1 MNKKICPFC
10 GSKQLYIVSKTSLK
24 CSLCKKKYSLKKLE
38 TDLKC
43 IEYFCNDISARECA
57 KFLDFNYKTVQ
68 DRYMDFRKLLLLYSE
83 KQYISNHSDFTE
95 YDEYYFLP
103 KNKRGQVKYL
113 FESIGILGQVYDEM
127 VYTILL
133 PDQFS
138 HLRKK
143 SLVNNEVNFA
153 YLKEYSK
160 YLNRY
165 KIVHYEKFD
174 SKIIRFWVF
183 LEEKLLHFK
192 GISRKNFSFYLKEY
206 EFKFNHSKEEQKK
219 ILWQSWIAIKNKGYL

>member
-1 MNKKICPFC
+1 MNLLNKNLCPFC
-10 GSKQLYIVSKTSLK
+10 GSKQLYIVSNTSLK
-24 CSLCKKKYSLKKLE
+24 CSTCKKKYSLKKLE
-38 TDLKC
+38 IDYKTV
-43 IEYFCNDISARECA
+43 EFFCNDISAKKCA
-57 KFLDFNYKTVQ
+57 QSLHVNYKTIQ
-68 DRYMDFRKLLLLYSE
+68 NRYMDFRKLIMINIE
-83 KQYISNHSDFTE
+83 KQYKEEHTVFTE

-103 KNKRGQVKYL
+103 KNKRGKVKYL
-113 FESIGILGQVYDEM
+113 FDSIGILGQIYNET

-138 HLRKK
+138 HLRKE
-143 SLVNNEVNFA
+143 SIVNPEINFA

-183 LEEKLLHFK
+183 LEDKLLHFK
-192 GISRKNFSFYLKEY
+192 GISRENFSFYLKEY
-206 EFKFNHSKEEQKK
+206 EFKFNHTKEEQKK
-219 ILWQSWIAIKNKGYL
+219 ILWKAWIDIKR

>member
-1 MNKKICPFC
+1 MNLLNKNICPFC
-10 GSKQLYIVSKTSLK
+10 GCKQLYIVSKMTLK
-24 CSLCKKKYSLKKLE
+24 CSTCKKKYSTKKLE
-38 TDLKC
+38 TDIKA
-43 IEYFCNDISARECA
+43 IEYFCNDISAKECA
-57 KFLDFNYKTVQ
+57 KSLHVNNKTIQ
-68 DRYMDFRKLLLLYSE
+68 DRYMDFRKLIVLHIE
-83 KQYISNHSDFTE
+83 DQYINQHSTFTE

-103 KNKRGQVKYL
+103 KNKRGKVKYL
-113 FESIGILGQVYDEM
+113 FESIGILGQIYNST

-138 HLRKK
+138 HLRKE
-143 SLVNNEVNFA
+143 SMLNPDINFA

-165 KIVHYEKFD
+165 KIVHFKRFD

-192 GISRKNFSFYLKEY
+192 GISRENFAFYLKEY
-206 EFKFNHSKEEQKK
+206 EFKFNHTKEEQKN
-219 ILWQSWIAIKNKGYL
+219 ILWKLLIDIKK